1 MVLELT
7 NQQFLLLFGVWAA
20 LIFIVTSLTHTHDI
34 DAEEAALKTA
44 DKLEASLE
52 KITWTEDEHP
62 DVQSI
67 PTWPSGHKAP
77 EGF

>member
-7 NQQFLLLFGVWAA
+7 NSQFILLFLVWTA

-34 DAEEAALKTA
+34 DAEEVAVQGV
-44 DKLEASLE
+44 E
-52 KITWTEDEHP
+52 KIEEKVTQIIEENWEIIENTSLHDWA
-62 DVQSI
+62 S
-67 PTWPSGHKAP
+67 WHKAP